1 MPAFDRGSGENSGVW
16 KWVSGV
22 LAAAVCGL
30 LGTIYGVTRD
40 TITKSDLVTAIATQQ
55 KQIDADEQRTVRLEN
70 SLYEI
75 NVSLGEV
82 KGALG
87 IHGKGP

>member
-1 MPAFDRGSGENSGVW
+1 MSTFDRGSGENSGVW
-16 KWVSGV
+16 KWVSGL
-22 LAAAVCGL
+22 LALALFSCIGAMFG
-30 LGTIYGVTRD
+30 ITRD
-40 TITKSDLVTAIATQQ
+40 VATKQDIVNAIATQQ
-55 KQIDADEQRTVRLEN
+55 KQIDSDEQRTVRLEN

-87 IHGKGP
+87 IKR